1 LKVPASTLK
10 VEGSTSKVPA
20 GTLKVEGSTR
30 EVEGDT
36 HVLRDI
42 VVVMTALPYSRT
54 IERVRAALTESFA
67 EADIWFDRPEPL
79 RSFRPP
85 DGGWTIDEILEHIT
99 LTSHFLMIVIRN
111 STRKALKRAADATI
125 PFQESDLDLLEPIG
139 QRGTFSW
146 ARPEHMIPT
155 GTVPG
160 EEVRRKMREQL
171 VECLGFLDQLRG
183 GEGSLFKV
191 RMSVNDSGK
200 LDVYQWLYFVAQHA
214 KRHVDQMRENEAE
227 WKTV

>member
-1 LKVPASTLK
+1 M
-10 VEGSTSKVPA
+10 
-20 GTLKVEGSTR
+20 
-30 EVEGDT
+30 T
-36 HVLRDI
+36 H
-42 VVVMTALPYSRT
+42 PYNHT
-54 IERVRAALTESFA
+54 IERVRAALTGTFA

-79 RSFRPP
+79 RSFRPS

-111 STRKALKRAADATI
+111 STRKALKRAAEATI
-125 PFQESDLDLLEPIG
+125 PLRESDLDLLEPIG
-139 QRGTFSW
+139 RRGTFTW

-160 EEVRRKMREQL
+160 EEVRKTMREQL
-171 VECLGFLDQLRG
+171 TECLGFLDQLSG

-200 LDVYQWLYFVAQHA
+200 LDVYQWLYFLAQHA
-214 KRHVDQMRENEAE
+214 RRHIAQMEENEREGMDSGSIAE
-227 WKTV
+227 LRALPRRHP